1 MTFVR
6 VMVFSLLVLLVFTG
20 FANILPQVQSDPPA
34 EEVVEIGTLDMAGL
48 VVYGEKLFSGKGT
61 CTLCH
66 NNLGR
71 APDLLELDLAATFP
85 ARIGDPNYTGAAKG
99 GEGGDAIE
107 AYLRESFLDPSAY
120 VVAGFGKKGT
130 KGKVS
135 PMPVVDAPP
144 IELDAVQI
152 DAVIAFLQ
160 DRAGLEPT
168 VPLPSAVEA
177 EEEDEEEGPASDALA
192 TLDKFLCSAC
202 HDLEGSE
209 ADIGPD
215 LRGIAGRMSRE
226 EIMAAILDP
235 NAEIAEGYEADLMP
249 ADLAEQMYVSEVTLI
264 VDYLTGLSG
273 RLPDGPVRMRETLE

>member
-6 VMVFSLLVLLVFTG
+6 VMLFSLLVLLVFTG
-20 FANILPQVQSDPPA
+20 FANILPQFRSDPPT
-34 EEVVEIGTLDMAGL
+34 EEVVETGSLDMAGL
-48 VVYGEKLFSGKGT
+48 VAYGEKLFSGRGT

-66 NNLGR
+66 NSMGR

-85 ARIGDPNYTGAAKG
+85 ARIGDARYDGDAKG
-99 GEGGDAIE
+99 GEGADAIE
-107 AYLRESFLDPSAY
+107 TYLRESLLDPSAY

-130 KGKVS
+130 ADKVS
-135 PMPVVDAPP
+135 PMPVADAPP

-177 EEEDEEEGPASDALA
+177 VADGEGEEEGPATDALA
-192 TLDKFLCSAC
+192 AIDKFTCSAC

-226 EIMAAILDP
+226 QIMAAILDP

-249 ADLAEQMYVSEVTLI
+249 ADLAEQMYVSELTLI
-264 VDYLTGLSG
+264 ADYLAGLS
-273 RLPDGPVRMRETLE
+273 E

>member
-6 VMVFSLLVLLVFTG
+6 VMLFSLLVLLVFTG
-20 FANILPQVQSDPPA
+20 FANILPQFQSDPPA
-34 EEVVEIGTLDMAGL
+34 EEVVETGSLDMAGL
-48 VVYGEKLFSGKGT
+48 VAYGERLFSGKGT

-85 ARIGDPNYTGAAKG
+85 ARINDARYDGDAKG
-99 GEGGDAIE
+99 GEGGEAIE
-107 AYLRESFLDPSAY
+107 AYLRESLLYPSDY

-130 KGKVS
+130 NDMVS
-135 PMPVVDAPP
+135 PMPMVDAPP

-168 VPLPSAVEA
+168 VPLPSADDAAAVEGATEPQEA
-177 EEEDEEEGPASDALA
+177 EEPEAPATDALA
-192 TLDKFLCSAC
+192 AIDKFLCSAC

-215 LRGIAGRMSRE
+215 LAGIAGRMSRE
-226 EIMAAILDP
+226 AIMEAILDP

-249 ADLAEQMYVSEVTLI
+249 ADLAEQMYVSELTLI
-264 VDYLTGLSG
+264 ADYLAGLS
-273 RLPDGPVRMRETLE
+273 E

>member
-6 VMVFSLLVLLVFTG
+6 VMLFSIVLLLVFTG
-20 FANILPQVQSDPPA
+20 FANILPQFQSDPPA
-34 EEVVEIGTLDMAGL
+34 EEVVETGSLDMAGL
-48 VVYGEKLFSGKGT
+48 VAYGEKLFSGRGT

-66 NNLGR
+66 NNMGR

-85 ARIGDPNYTGAAKG
+85 ARISDARYQGGASG
-99 GEGGDAIE
+99 GEGAGAVE
-107 AYLRESFLDPSAY
+107 AYLRESLLDPSAY

-130 KGKVS
+130 AGKVS

-168 VPLPSAVEA
+168 VPLPSAVEEA
-177 EEEDEEEGPASDALA
+177 AEDEEEPEGPATDALA
-192 TLDKFLCSAC
+192 AIDKFYCSAC

-209 ADIGPD
+209 ADAGPD

-226 EIMAAILDP
+226 AIMAAILDP

-249 ADLAEQMYVSEVTLI
+249 ADFSEQMFVSELRLI
-264 VDYLTGLSG
+264 ADYLTGL
-273 RLPDGPVRMRETLE
+273 PE

>member
-6 VMVFSLLVLLVFTG
+6 VMLFSILVLLVFTG

-34 EEVVEIGTLDMAGL
+34 EEVVETGSLDMAGL
-48 VVYGEKLFSGKGT
+48 VAYGETLFSGKGT

-71 APDLLELDLAATFP
+71 APDLLALDLAATFTD
-85 ARIGDPNYTGAAKG
+85 RLGYTG
-99 GEGGDAIE
+99 GEGASAVE
-107 AYLRESFLDPSAY
+107 VYLRESLLDPSAY

-130 KGKVS
+130 EDKVS

-160 DRAGLEPT
+160 VRAGLEPT
-168 VPLPSAVEA
+168 VPLPSADEAPAAEGEAA
-177 EEEDEEEGPASDALA
+177 EEEEPEGPATDAVA
-192 TLDKFLCSAC
+192 VIDKFYCSAC

-209 ADIGPD
+209 ADAGPD

-226 EIMAAILDP
+226 KVMEAVFDP
-235 NAEIAEGYEADLMP
+235 NAEIAEGFEADTMP
-249 ADLAEQMYVSEVTLI
+249 ADFAEQMYVSELTLI
-264 VDYLTGLSG
+264 VDYLMD
-273 RLPDGPVRMRETLE
+273 LPE